1 MPSGSSTWGGA
12 HLLQKLITKR
22 PTKFNFGEE
31 ENIRRYGQKVPP
43 EYNLSVINS
52 TNIALIYAADD
63 WLNDI
68 DDINLLKHTLTGQ
81 ILLLNFNHSINEF
94 LKRKNF

>member
-1 MPSGSSTWGGA
+1 MPSGSSSWGGA
-12 HLLQKLITKR
+12 HLLQKLITNR

-43 EYNLSVINS
+43 EYNLSAINS

>member
-1 MPSGSSTWGGA
+1 LSTLPSGSSTWGGA

-22 PTKFNFGEE
+22 PTKFDFGEE

-43 EYNLSVINS
+43 EYNLSAINS

-81 ILLLNFNHSINEF
+81 ILFLNSSH
-94 LKRKNF
+94 

>member
-1 MPSGSSTWGGA
+1 MSTVPSGSSTWGGA
-12 HLLQKLITKR
+12 HLLQKIMTTR

-43 EYNLSVINS
+43 EYNLSAINS

-81 ILLLNFNHSINEF
+81 ILLLNSSH
-94 LKRKNF
+94 